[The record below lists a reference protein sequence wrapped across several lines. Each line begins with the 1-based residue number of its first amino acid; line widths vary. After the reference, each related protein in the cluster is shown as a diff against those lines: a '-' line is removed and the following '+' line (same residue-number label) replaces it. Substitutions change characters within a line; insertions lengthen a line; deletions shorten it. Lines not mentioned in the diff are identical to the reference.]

1 MISEIRS
8 IGRTCQKCRRTRT
21 EEFEPSTGGF
31 ITGGDIRLDRVSDCA
46 RLCNMG
52 IPFAFLVAVA
62 LLLPP
67 GLMEQ
72 GRPSGDAG
80 DRGFVG
86 LSSSEEVDTPIELEI
101 EDPELFVAEGLLI
114 EPTHQFDDHV
124 ALLSRDHFA
133 DADLDSSGCRPP
145 PIVS

>member
-1 MISEIRS
+1 
-8 IGRTCQKCRRTRT
+8 
-21 EEFEPSTGGF
+21 
-31 ITGGDIRLDRVSDCA
+31 
-46 RLCNMG
+46 MG
-52 IPFAFLVAVA
+52 LSFSFLVVVA

-72 GRPSGDAG
+72 EQSSENAG

-86 LSSSEEVDTPIELEI
+86 LSSSEEINTPIELEI
-101 EDPELFVAEGLLI
+101 EDPELCVSEGLLI
-114 EPTHQFDDHV
+114 QPTHQFDDHV
-124 ALLSRDHFA
+124 SLLSRDHFA